1 MRATAAVSSRR
12 GNRTFAVSLL
22 AAVVFLAAAPSGRA
36 DTGPASE
43 AAPTD
48 AGLSASTADAPGSAP
63 DGPGNSGDA
72 PGHAADGPGNSGDAP
87 GHDPNGPGNSE
98 NAPSHQAD
106 QGTSIDQ
113 GATASAAADQGNVG
127 NTHVT
132 VRVDEPGN
140 GSPVGQENRAEAQA
154 DAGTSAVA
162 ETPGEASITQDV
174 HADSSATQSD
184 VSNTAVVVRVG
195 SPGDDGAVS
204 QSNVAAAGAT
214 AAGDQPGA
222 QEAATASA
230 AQSAVANSSVSVRV
244 FSPGDDGPVTQVN
257 EASAA
262 ADAAGSGGAEDA
274 SASQDGARNTS
285 VSIRVESSG
294 TTGPVSQSNSVT
306 ENAVVVEPGG
316 RDRGRGDRRRT
327 GHRVT
332 VAVGGMASIA
342 PASPVSK
349 SGRGPGSG
357 SATSRRA
364 SRPGSAHLWTGGR
377 ERGRHGR
384 EGTVTSRAADDD
396 DAWDGGSVVDL
407 GLGAAR
413 RGGMVVGLEWQRRS
427 RAAPASGSGTGRG
440 AGRASRPTRRRRPAT
455 ARRGRPP
462 ASSTPSPPRPRRR
475 RRGSRS
481 GRLQGGS
488 GRACSTP
495 ASSSRLPRRWR
506 PTRRPFSPESRPS
519 HGTMREPGERRDE

>member
-98 NAPSHQAD
+98 NAPGHQAD

-222 QEAATASA
+222 QEAA
-230 AQSAVANSSVSVRV
+230 
-244 FSPGDDGPVTQVN
+244 DG
-257 EASAA
+257 ER
-262 ADAAGSGGAEDA
+262 GAERRRQLERLGQSLLAGRRRARHPGQRGISRSGRRGVRRCGGRVCLPGRRPQHERVDPRRELRH
-274 SASQDGARNTS
+274 DGAG
-285 VSIRVESSG
+285 ESE
-294 TTGPVSQSNSVT
+294 QQ
-306 ENAVVVEPGG
+306 
-316 RDRGRGDRRRT
+316 R
-327 GHRVT
+327 H
-332 VAVGGMASIA
+332 
-342 PASPVSK
+342 
-349 SGRGPGSG
+349 
-357 SATSRRA
+357 
-364 SRPGSAHLWTGGR
+364 R
-377 ERGRHGR
+377 ERGRR
-384 EGTVTSRAADDD
+384 RA
-396 DAWDGGSVVDL
+396 
-407 GLGAAR
+407 
-413 RGGMVVGLEWQRRS
+413 RG
-427 RAAPASGSGTGRG
+427 
-440 AGRASRPTRRRRPAT
+440 
-455 ARRGRPP
+455 
-462 ASSTPSPPRPRRR
+462 PR
-475 RRGSRS
+475 SRS
-481 GRLQGGS
+481 G
-488 GRACSTP
+488 
-495 ASSSRLPRRWR
+495 
-506 PTRRPFSPESRPS
+506 
-519 HGTMREPGERRDE
+519 